1 MLKCFNSTGNQM
13 NNMPCELCRSRKYSL
28 LSDLTENHICNISEN
43 KNLIFYTKGQI
54 LYHEGAK
61 PLGIFCIN
69 SGVVKVYKIASN
81 GKDQIIHLAK
91 AGDFLGYSP
100 LLGEENYTNSS
111 MIVQDAKICFIPKES
126 FLSTLF
132 GNTAFFN
139 RITKA
144 LSLQIGVMESKLTDA
159 NQKSIRE
166 RLAYVL
172 LQLGTSFGVE
182 GAGNERIDLILSR
195 EELAGIVGTATES
208 VIRLLSEFKKDDLI
222 ELQGKKIIIKDRRR
236 LTRLSD
242 FYA

>member
-1 MLKCFNSTGNQM
+1 
-13 NNMPCELCRSRKYSL
+13 
-28 LSDLTENHICNISEN
+28 
-43 KNLIFYTKGQI
+43 
-54 LYHEGAK
+54 
-61 PLGIFCIN
+61 
-69 SGVVKVYKIASN
+69 VVKVYKIASN

-91 AGDFLGYSP
+91 EGDFLGYSA

-111 MIVQDAKICFIPKES
+111 MTVQDAKICFIPKES

-132 GNTAFFN
+132 ANKPFFN
-139 RITKA
+139 RITKE
-144 LSLQIGVMESKLTDA
+144 LSHQIGVMESKLTDA

-172 LQLGTSFGVE
+172 LQLGTSFGIE

-195 EELAGIVGTATES
+195 EEIAGIVGTATES

-222 ELQGKKIIIKDRRR
+222 ELQGKKIIIKDRRG
-236 LTRLSD
+236 LVRLSD